1 MYKMSDIIGNFGK
14 GATAIGAAFSQI
26 SPCETGECF
35 ADVNNFLGVYT
46 DLRPGDE
53 VQFTYLGKQTK
64 DMKEVI
70 IGKYAGTDKKN
81 GYDTLLIQEEGE
93 PNRSV
98 FFFDRILKTGFKV
111 TTQAELEQQEKDY
124 AAMRERKQKQE
135 EEEQAQQLETEKRAS
150 EEAKK
155 QMEETCK
162 KMGVTAPFNF
172 TVKANEKS
180 ADAID
185 INFKYDTTNK
195 ELKVI
200 PGKTRELNVVRD
212 MMSGVKIPKESGYNE
227 KLKELIRLRDA
238 NMRTLQDNAK
248 MMNSVEQILAQK
260 SDENR
265 TQRILKIVDDSVEE
279 PFKTITKE
287 YDDELKKVAANH
299 QKYLLNAISKTSLET
314 NAATVNLKRKITE
327 TQRKVQSYLSGKT
340 KSLYKMSSKLKA
352 VDNQLVE
359 EQKRIDIELLRVPR
373 FVSVKEKILDW
384 IDGSEDRTPLTEDQI
399 YTIAEA
405 FSLDKDYK
413 KGCDNF
419 IEEMKNDTMY
429 IIGKILKDLG
439 FILQSLKDSGN
450 AKATTFQ
457 QIIIDFMN
465 GLLRL
470 SQKPTVE
477 ITAENLEKILATS
490 IEDYINRTGDESYMT
505 PFVIPQ
511 VKKLL
516 TSILD
521 NVKLQSSV
529 APAVSPLSLIP
540 PQELTLK
547 QKQRLEQEKIQE
559 AKGIMLQSSLDVL
572 TPIIKKI
579 REDIVNKIPDIGD
592 NQLLLYTIK
601 KGKQFMLFGK
611 ETYQNTY
618 YYIDEDGSVK
628 KLKSGGTYKLSIN
641 EDGSIPPQLTPIS
654 IFKSKSDTSS
664 TKSESPKSDSFT
676 QENPNARMMPRFS
689 SQTDSFSPNSPIMA
703 VLPQRAD
710 SFGSTET
717 NTSASSSPSLSSRF
731 MSSFRRPSKNT
742 SAVKK
747 PGVLGRLN
755 LFGKTAKSTEGGKH
769 RTRKFRKSKTRKN
782 KRHSRR

>member
-1 MYKMSDIIGNFGK
+1 MYKMSDIMGNFGK
-14 GATAIGAAFSQI
+14 GATAISAAFSKS

-46 DLRPGDE
+46 ALRPGDE

-70 IGKYAGTDKKN
+70 IGEYAGTDKKN
-81 GYDTLLIQEEGE
+81 GYDTLLIQEEGKS
-93 PNRSV
+93 NRSV

-111 TTQAELEQQEKDY
+111 TTQAELKQQEKDY
-124 AAMRERKQKQE
+124 AATQERNQKQE
-135 EEEQAQQLETEKRAS
+135 EELEAQKQAQEQAQQLETEKRAS

-212 MMSGVKIPKESGYNE
+212 MMSGVKIPKASGYNE
-227 KLKELIRLRDA
+227 KLEQLLQLRKA

-248 MMNSVEQILAQK
+248 MMNSVEQILGQK

-265 TQRILKIVDDSVEE
+265 TERILKIVDDSVKE

-314 NAATVNLKRKITE
+314 NSATVNLKRKITE
-327 TQRKVQSYLSGKT
+327 TQKKVQSYLNGKT
-340 KSLYKMSSKLKA
+340 KSLYKMTSKLKA
-352 VDNQLVE
+352 EDNQLVE

-405 FSLDKDYK
+405 FSLKEYE

-419 IEEMKNDTMY
+419 IEEMKNDTMF

-439 FILQSLKDSGN
+439 FILQSLKDYGN

-470 SQKPTVE
+470 SQKSIVE
-477 ITAENLEKILATS
+477 ITAENLEKLLATY
-490 IEDYINRTGDESYMT
+490 IEDYINRTGDKSYMT

-521 NVKLQSSV
+521 NVKLQTSV
-529 APAVSPLSLIP
+529 APAVSHLSQIP
-540 PQELTLK
+540 PQELKLK
-547 QKQRLEQEKIQE
+547 QKKILADEKKKE
-559 AKGIMLQSSLDVL
+559 SGRIMLQTSLDVL

-579 REDIVNKIPDIGD
+579 REDIINEIPDIGD

-601 KGKQFMLFGK
+601 KGKRFMLFGK

-618 YYIDEDGSVK
+618 YYIDKDGSVK

-676 QENPNARMMPRFS
+676 QDN
-689 SQTDSFSPNSPIMA
+689 PIM
-703 VLPQRAD
+703 VELPERAD
-710 SFGSTET
+710 SFASTET

-731 MSSFRRPSKNT
+731 MSSFRHPSTNS

-747 PGVLGRLN
+747 PGVFGTLN
-755 LFGKTAKSTEGGKH
+755 LFGKTAKATEGGKH